1 MLTKLGELFGK
12 VDFDKLK
19 NAFIQRGSQL
29 PTEFKQQ
36 VKEADTVDDLLDVLD
51 SNQLYCNWL
60 NIRILK
66 RIVKVI
72 NIQEAKYLIQCYE
85 KCVYSKKISDVKTHF
100 HSNYFKQSHVS
111 LVNAKIVEPIQNLTV
126 ADIIKYCEKLECN
139 MGLYAGSV
147 TATACQ
153 PGCLRITCVILMH
166 CASHAYE
173 TVKVNFL
180 QLRQLHI
187 QYIEIKPFPK
197 VYALNFSVDLDEL
210 SSGKLYIC
218 CIIYELVAIDL

>member
-19 NAFIQRGSQL
+19 NACIQRGSQL

-111 LVNAKIVEPIQNLTV
+111 LVNAKIVEPIENLTV

-147 TATACQ
+147 TATGYQ
-153 PGCLRITCVILMH
+153 PGCLRITCVIPMQYTL
-166 CASHAYE
+166 HAYL
-173 TVKVNFL
+173 TAKANFL
-180 QLRQLHI
+180 QFRQFHI
-187 QYIEIKPFPK
+187 HYIEIELFPK
-197 VYALNFSVDLDEL
+197 IYALKFSDDLDE
-210 SSGKLYIC
+210 SKSGKLIAIC
-218 CIIYELVAIDL
+218 NSCNP